1 MLTRR
6 TFVLASL
13 AAPLVRSVEA
23 PLAPLVPSLH
33 AQTAPPGKMLLSIH
47 QNTSRAAGFRGSLE
61 GWARAGIQ
69 YVELNDRM
77 LDGFLENDTLA
88 GARSLLSDLG
98 LTPVSAAAVMQDIWI
113 PGPARAASLETWRR
127 RCDQFAGLGLQKIYS
142 PSVTNRRVYGRRLCG
157 YPGLYP
163 RGWRDRR

>member
-13 AAPLVRSVEA
+13 GA
-23 PLAPLVPSLH
+23 PLARVVH
-33 AQTAPPGKMLLSIH
+33 AQTTLPGRQTAAPERMLLSIH

-61 GWARAGIQ
+61 GWARAGIR

-88 GARSLLSDLG
+88 GARNLLNDLG

-113 PGPARAASLETWRR
+113 PGPARATSLETWRR
-127 RCDQFAGLGLQKIYS
+127 RCEQFAGLGLERICS
-142 PSVTNRRVYGRRLCG
+142 
-157 YPGLYP
+157 PGLASCSITIQ
-163 RGWRDRR
+163 G